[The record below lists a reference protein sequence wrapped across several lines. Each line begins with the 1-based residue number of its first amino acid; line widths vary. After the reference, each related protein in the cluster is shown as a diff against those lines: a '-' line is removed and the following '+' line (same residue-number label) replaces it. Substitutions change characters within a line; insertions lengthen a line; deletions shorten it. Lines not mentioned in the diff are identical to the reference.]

1 MNRLSHETSP
11 YLLQHADNPVDW
23 RPWGEEAFLAA
34 RESGRPVF
42 LSIGY
47 SSCHWC
53 HVMEE
58 ESFHDPGAAALLN
71 STFVCVKVDREER
84 PDVDGV
90 YMRYG
95 MAMTGSG
102 GWPLTVLLTP
112 EGKPFFA
119 ATYIPLTSSHGR
131 LGLMEL
137 IPLVA
142 KEWTDR
148 REEIEEIAS
157 RLSSAVAQAPEPSME
172 DGLDDKVREAC
183 FRELVSSYDRVHGGF
198 GQAPKFPT
206 PHGLIFLLR
215 HWRRTGEPG
224 ALEMAA
230 QTLSAI
236 RCGGIYD
243 QIGFGIHRYSTDA
256 RWMVPHFEK
265 MLGDQALFILA
276 ALEAFQATGE
286 GHFRKMAVETAGYVL
301 RDLSAP
307 GGAFCS
313 SEDADSP
320 GGEGSFYTWS
330 RDEMRKVLSGEDAAA
345 AIALWGVAESGSQG
359 HGLPAGRSVLSM
371 RQGTLPPTPAG
382 IERIRRA
389 LQAAR
394 AERPRPPRDG
404 KVLADWNGL
413 MVAALAKA
421 GRVLDLPALTEAAR
435 SALDHILSGMT
446 LGGSRV
452 AHSSCGGSVSGETFL
467 DDCAFLCW
475 GALELYAATFET
487 RYITIAAGLQAELD
501 DHFSAPGGGYF
512 FSGDYADPSLPRF
525 MESHDGA
532 LPSGN
537 SVTLSNLLALWGL
550 TGEPSCLE
558 SARGIAKALSGI
570 ARSSPSAVTMLL
582 AAPSE
587 ETVVHATVYGRRG
600 DPEVEEM
607 LGLLGRGYR
616 PGLTVRVVDPE
627 DPGSA
632 PVPEALANGVCTTI
646 CRGGTCMP
654 PARSSVELGQR
665 LDTIA

>member
-23 RPWGEEAFLAA
+23 RPWGEEVFLAA

-58 ESFHDPGAAALLN
+58 ESFRDPGAAALLN
-71 STFVCVKVDREER
+71 STFICVKVDREER

-102 GWPLTVLLTP
+102 GWPLTLLLTP

-119 ATYIPLTSSHGR
+119 ATYIPLTSSRGR

-142 KEWTDR
+142 REWADR
-148 REEIEEIAS
+148 QEEIEEIAS
-157 RLSSAVAQAPEPSME
+157 RLSSAVALAPEPSRDE
-172 DGLDDKVREAC
+172 GIDDSVREAC
-183 FRELVSSYDRVHGGF
+183 FRELASSYDSVHGGF
-198 GQAPKFPT
+198 GQAPKFPSA
-206 PHGLIFLLR
+206 HQLMFLLR
-215 HWRRTGEPG
+215 HWRRTGEPR

-230 QTLSAI
+230 ETLSAI
-236 RCGGIYD
+236 RHGGIYD
-243 QIGFGIHRYSTDA
+243 QIGFGLHRYSTDA
-256 RWMVPHFEK
+256 GWMVPHFEK
-265 MLGDQALFILA
+265 MLGDQAMIMLA
-276 ALEAFQATGE
+276 ALEAYQATGE
-286 GHFRKMAVETAGYVL
+286 GRFREMAVETAEYVL

-313 SEDADSP
+313 SEDADSQ
-320 GGEGSFYTWS
+320 GGEGSFYTWTP
-330 RDEMRKVLSGEDAAA
+330 DEIRKVLRGADAASA
-345 AIALWGVAESGSQG
+345 MALWGVTETGSHG
-359 HGLPAGRSVLSM
+359 HGLPAGRSILSL
-371 RQGTLPPTPAG
+371 RQGNPQRTPAEIG
-382 IERIRRA
+382 RIRKA
-389 LQAAR
+389 LLAAR

-413 MVAALAKA
+413 MVAALAKS
-421 GRVLDLPALTEAAR
+421 GRVLDLHALTDAAR

-452 AHSSCGGSVSGETFL
+452 AHSSCGGSVSAETFL

-475 GALELYAATFET
+475 GALELYSATFET
-487 RYITIAAGLQAELD
+487 RYIGIAAGLQAELD
-501 DHFSAPGGGYF
+501 DHFSASGGGYY
-512 FSGDYADPSLPRF
+512 FSGDYSDPSLPRF
-525 MESHDGA
+525 MEVHDGA

-537 SVTLSNLLALWGL
+537 AVTLSNLLALWGL
-550 TGEPSCLE
+550 TGKPSCLE
-558 SARGIAKALSGI
+558 SARGIAKALSGM

-587 ETVVHATVYGRRG
+587 ESAVHTTVFGRRG

-607 LGLLGRGYR
+607 LGLLGRGYI
-616 PGLTVRVVDPE
+616 PGLTVTVIDPE
-627 DPGSA
+627 EPGSVH
-632 PVPEALANGVCTTI
+632 VPLELRDRVGATI

-654 PARSSVELGQR
+654 PARSPGELEQL
-665 LDTIA
+665 LDTLV